1 MRYPSSLASPGKLP
15 QAALTRREEAEMT
28 GPIFILNGPNLNLL
42 GVREPELYGRE
53 TLDDIQRRCEERAT
67 AHGLEIDFRQS
78 NYEGKLIDSVHEAR
92 GIACGIVIN
101 PAGLSFSS
109 VSLLDALKTFDGPK
123 VEVHITNIHKREST
137 YQKSLI
143 SMTATGVIAGLGT
156 LGYVLA
162 IDAIAAA
169 VSV

>member
-1 MRYPSSLASPGKLP
+1 
-15 QAALTRREEAEMT
+15 MT

-67 AHGLEIDFRQS
+67 THALEIDFRQS
-78 NYEGKLIDSVHEAR
+78 NYEGKLIDFVHEAR
-92 GIACGIVIN
+92 EKACGIVIN
-101 PAGLSFSS
+101 PAGLSFYS
-109 VSLLDALKTFDGPK
+109 VPLLDALKTFDGPK

-143 SMTATGVIAGLGT
+143 STAATGVIAGLGP

-162 IDAIAAA
+162 IEAIAAA